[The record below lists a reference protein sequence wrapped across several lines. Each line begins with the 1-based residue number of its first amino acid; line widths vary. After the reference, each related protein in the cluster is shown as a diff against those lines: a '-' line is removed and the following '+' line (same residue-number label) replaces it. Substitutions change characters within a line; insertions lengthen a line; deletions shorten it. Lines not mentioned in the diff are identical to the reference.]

1 MEATVVESEEEQTSC
16 QVVVYNSIKRKVPI
30 RVKSSL
36 EHSRE
41 YVLLQDVQDH
51 FSGVT
56 SFTLEGEPLP
66 FLLNN
71 SGHRMEPWQIN
82 AHRYHE
88 IEAQLPEQSSAEASN
103 TSIDNSSLVI
113 LWKNIEKRLDT
124 IEARLDTIEIRIED
138 VRITVIERTNNIMNL
153 NTELVENSMPRFF
166 FVVKEPGKIGITR
179 RHFRLHFL
187 CECKEQ
193 DGMHEIAHEGY
204 EIKKPR
210 EFFIKY
216 GSYLRKLIK
225 IVRGTV
231 LIGGI
236 IIPTLAQ
243 VASNISIPDV
253 LCEGNLWDA
262 MNTVTDVMDANLLPS
277 DTTTMEY
284 GKTSLGAGIAG
295 AQLRD
300 LAFLLY
306 DTDPRQ
312 SLGNLNRITDADGH
326 VRWVCMQHLNTSYGN
341 EQQSAFIRRIETM
354 RGKFDSTNGRV
365 VFNNNQ
371 DSIVISEFCTI
382 IQNGMR
388 IKELHFY
395 NFAFKSD
402 DFVKLVETLK
412 DSLIH
417 NLTLYNVTV
426 FGWKPLKVAKSLQ
439 SLSEKQQ
446 FWILYV
452 VKKDNSDELINY
464 IIRNK
469 TNMFFISQTDRN
481 SYLQIIP
488 ASNYEWKPILNLETN
503 NIVSNRELRVYD
515 MFIEPATLKI
525 ISNALNSSDH
535 ITRISFKKIDFT
547 VNYEQ
552 NSIGNFA
559 KALWTNTSVSW
570 LLFEE
575 CDIKMDGILAFVT
588 MLKHNKNLRDFTICK
603 QKLPLPVVEELCS
616 SLEVNTKLTM
626 LNLAHD
632 QLTPNLARLIGN
644 ACISHPIFTNLDISY
659 NNIGNEGIICIC
671 KSLENSTTLETL
683 SLSNEKFNEQA
694 IQSVADLIMK
704 NRTLRTLVLL
714 GESIE
719 DAGLKFLLD
728 ALKQNEKIDNITL
741 SANGWSGAANT
752 QFKTYKKII
761 FR

>member
-341 EQQSAFIRRIETM
+341 EQQSAFIRRIET
-354 RGKFDSTNGRV
+354 
-365 VFNNNQ
+365 
-371 DSIVISEFCTI
+371 
-382 IQNGMR
+382 IQVS
-388 IKELHFY
+388 H
-395 NFAFKSD
+395 
-402 DFVKLVETLK
+402 
-412 DSLIH
+412 
-417 NLTLYNVTV
+417 
-426 FGWKPLKVAKSLQ
+426 WKPLKVAQSLQ
-439 SLSEKQQ
+439 SLLKKPQ

-452 VKKDNSDELINY
+452 SG
-464 IIRNK
+464 
-469 TNMFFISQTDRN
+469 N

-488 ASNYEWKPILNLETN
+488 ASDYEWKPIPNFESIDL
-503 NIVSNRELRVYD
+503 ISNRELRVYD

-525 ISNALNSSDH
+525 ISNALNSSVH

-603 QKLPLPVVEELCS
+603 QKLPLPVIEELCS

-632 QLTPNLARLIGN
+632 QLTPKLAVLIGN

-659 NNIGNEGIICIC
+659 NNIGNEGIIHIC

-694 IQSVADLIMK
+694 IQSVAGLIMK

-714 GESIE
+714 GESTE

-752 QFKTYKKII
+752 QFNTYKKII